1 MIKAVFLDVDNTL
14 LDFNLS
20 AKEAIIAAFSEL
32 NLPFSDSVMPTFF
45 NVNDEL
51 WQKIEKKQ
59 LTRQE
64 LHKIRWQIVFDKL
77 QINAVG
83 TDMERLFL
91 KNLFDCAILVEGAL
105 DLVKYLSEKYDVY
118 TASNA
123 PYSQQVNRLTVSGIM
138 PFVKGIMNFESQ
150 GIHKPQKSF
159 FEKCLEAVSPVKTDE
174 IVLIGD
180 SLTADMQGGKAVGFT
195 TIWFNRQNKEQ
206 PNGLCDY
213 TVTKLSEIKNIL

>member
-20 AKEAIIAAFSEL
+20 AKEAIKSAFSEL
-32 NLPFSDSVMPTFF
+32 GLTFSDNVMPNFL

-51 WQKIEKKQ
+51 WQRIEKKE

-83 TDMERLFL
+83 TEMEKRFL
-91 KNLFDCAILVEGAL
+91 NKLFDCAILVDGAL
-105 DLVKYLSEKYDVY
+105 DLVKYLSTKYDVY

-123 PYSQQVNRLTVSGIM
+123 PYPQQVNRLTISGIM
-138 PFVKGIMNFESQ
+138 PFVKSIMNFESQ

-159 FEKCLEAVSPVKTDE
+159 FEKCLEAVSPIKSEE
-174 IVLIGD
+174 IALIGD

-195 TIWFNRQNKEQ
+195 TIWFNRQNKES

-213 TVTKLSEIKNIL
+213 TVTKLSEIKRIL

>member
-20 AKEAIIAAFSEL
+20 AKEAIKAAFLEL
-32 NLPFSDSVMPTFF
+32 NLTFSDNIMPTFLS
-45 NVNDEL
+45 VNDEL
-51 WQKIEKKQ
+51 WRRIEKKE

-64 LHKIRWQIVFDKL
+64 LHRIRWQIVFDKL

-83 TDMERLFL
+83 TEMEQLFL
-91 KNLFDCAILVEGAL
+91 QNLFNCAILVDGAL
-105 DLVKYLSEKYDVY
+105 DLVKYLSKKYDVY

-123 PYSQQVNRLTVSGIM
+123 PYPQQVNRLTISGIM

-150 GIHKPQKSF
+150 GIHKPQKRF
-159 FEKCLEAVSPVKTDE
+159 FEKCLQAVSPIKNDE

-195 TIWFNRQNKEQ
+195 TIWFNRQNKEK

-213 TVTKLSEIKNIL
+213 TVSSLAEIKNIL